1 MSAIER
7 FGLVVCV
14 LAFALWAGAIA
25 PHASTSPS
33 PTPMPPATS
42 IAVQPTSNPSR
53 GAGIFPDFNPT
64 KAIYQAIG
72 GLLYGMDSM
81 FSDEMSQIWNPLVAG
96 GDNLDGSENA
106 GVLVDNTKLKQMW
119 EISLGIAGGS
129 LLVLLFTLMVLLWMV
144 GEFVGS
150 GHELGRLLVNFVVF
164 FVLMGASYFLI
175 AQLVNIDNALV
186 GGVNTNVVVEL
197 RSLKAFQLIN
207 LQDPSAI
214 DDMNALIKALVDA
227 LLMVFVVIELL
238 ILFVVYFI
246 RIVAL
251 WILVVVSPFVL
262 ALAILPAARGLVVYW
277 FRMLCGVIFLKF
289 VNVLV
294 FMTFVF
300 IGAASNVAVMNVLL
314 VFTMLLFMILIP
326 SAVIRAL
333 GEPSGAISSARRTG
347 HQLAIS
353 RPVQIARN
361 RLAARNAA

>member
-1 MSAIER
+1 MSANNRVRI
-7 FGLVVCV
+7 VVGV
-14 LAFALWAGAIA
+14 LLLALWSGAIA
-25 PHASTSPS
+25 AHASTSPTPS
-33 PTPMPPATS
+33 PVTTAGSTAGQPA
-42 IAVQPTSNPSR
+42 PTQAR
-53 GAGIFPDFNPT
+53 GAGIFPDLNPA

-81 FSDEMSQIWNPLVAG
+81 FSGEMSQIWNPLVAG

-106 GVLVDNTKLKQMW
+106 GVLVDNTKLRQMW

-129 LLVLLFTLMVLLWMV
+129 LLVLLFTVMVLLWMV
-144 GEFVGS
+144 GEFVGA

-175 AQLVNIDNALV
+175 TQLVNIDNALV

-207 LQDPSAI
+207 LQDPSTI
-214 DDMNALIKALVDA
+214 DDINALIKALVDA

-262 ALAILPAARGLVVYW
+262 ALAILPAARGLAVYW

-347 HQLAIS
+347 HQLAVS
-353 RPVQIARN
+353 RPVQLARN
-361 RLAARNAA
+361 RLAARKAA

>member
-1 MSAIER
+1 MASTKR
-7 FGLVVCV
+7 FGIVVGLIV
-14 LAFALWAGAIA
+14 LALCARAIV
-25 PHASTSPS
+25 ASAATSPS
-33 PTPMPPATS
+33 PAPSAVTTATS
-42 IAVQPTSNPSR
+42 QGQ
-53 GAGIFPDFNPT
+53 GAGLFPDFNPT
-64 KAIYQAIG
+64 KAIYQAVG
-72 GLLYGMDSM
+72 GLFYGMDSL
-81 FSDEMSQIWNPLVAG
+81 FSAEMSQIWNPLVAG
-96 GDNLDGSENA
+96 GDDLDGTENA

-119 EISLGIAGGS
+119 AISLGIAGGS
-129 LLVLLFTLMVLLWMV
+129 LLVLLFTVMALLWMV
-144 GEFVGS
+144 GEFVGT
-150 GHELGRLLVNFVVF
+150 GHELGRLLVNFLAF

-175 AQLVNIDNALV
+175 TQLVNIDNALV

-207 LQDPSAI
+207 LQDPSTI
-214 DDMNALIKALVDA
+214 DDINALIKALVDA

-262 ALAILPAARGLVVYW
+262 ALGILPAARGLVVYW

-300 IGAASNVAVMNVLL
+300 IGAASDVAVMNVLL

-326 SAVIRAL
+326 AAVIRAL
-333 GEPSGAISSARRTG
+333 GEPSGAISSARRTA
-347 HQLAIS
+347 HQLAVS
-353 RPVQIARN
+353 RPVQIAKN
-361 RLAARNAA
+361 RLATKKAA

>member
-1 MSAIER
+1 MSANNR
-7 FGLVVCV
+7 ALLVAFV
-14 LAFALWAGAIA
+14 LLLALWGGAIA
-25 PHASTSPS
+25 SYASVSPS
-33 PTPMPPATS
+33 PSAIATTGSNAGQPATTP
-42 IAVQPTSNPSR
+42 AQ

-96 GDNLDGSENA
+96 SDNLDGSENA

-119 EISLGIAGGS
+119 GISLGIASGS
-129 LLVLLFTLMVLLWMV
+129 LLVLLFTVMMLLWMV
-144 GEFVGS
+144 GEFVGA

-175 AQLVNIDNALV
+175 TQLVNIDNALV

-207 LQDPSAI
+207 LQDPSTI
-214 DDMNALIKALVDA
+214 DDINALIKALVDA

-333 GEPSGAISSARRTG
+333 GEPGGAITSARRTG

-361 RLAARNAA
+361 RLAARRAA